1 MGPDLGRGSWKALKG
16 GDKYVVV
23 SRAGITAE
31 MLCHKE
37 LSSVL
42 RDDLDGRDGK
52 RVGGDI
58 CILIADSHCCTEE
71 TNTTL

>member
-1 MGPDLGRGSWKALKG
+1 M
-16 GDKYVVV
+16 V
-23 SRAGITAE
+23 SRAGITAK

-42 RDDLDGRDGK
+42 RDDLEGRDGEW
-52 RVGGDI
+52 VGGAI
-58 CILIADSHCCTEE
+58 CILIADSHCCTAE